1 MTPVHTALAVF
12 VMALWGF
19 NFIAIKIGVTYLPP
33 LFTAGLRFGMVAV
46 LVVWFARLPR
56 EHAKAILM
64 IAFVMGVVH
73 FSLVF
78 VGMQMVDAS
87 TSILAVMSEI
97 PFSYLL
103 AALLLGE
110 RMDRR
115 TIVGMVLSLAGI
127 GVMIGEPRVMAGIVG
142 FLMIV
147 GSGVFWGLSNV
158 WAKQLIGVSPVTL
171 IGWTAIFATLPMFI
185 LSWIFERGQIPALVA
200 ADWQVYAALAY
211 LVLGTTLAGY
221 GLWYYLLRVY
231 PMYRVVS
238 FMPLMPVFGVA
249 FAVLTLGEQLTWL
262 IVVGGI
268 LTTAGVAAIVVR
280 RPLPS
285 PGPVA

>member
-1 MTPVHTALAVF
+1 MTPLHTALAVF
-12 VMALWGF
+12 LMALWGF
-19 NFIAIKIGVTYLPP
+19 NFVAIKIGVTHLPP
-33 LFTAGLRFGMVAV
+33 LFTAGLRFGMVAL

-56 EHAKAILM
+56 EHVKSILM

-78 VGMQMVDAS
+78 VGMQMIDAS

-97 PFSYLL
+97 PLSYLL

-115 TIVGMVLSLAGI
+115 TIAGMALSLFGI
-127 GVMIGEPRVMAGIVG
+127 AVMAGEPRVIAGLTG

-158 WAKQLIGVSPVTL
+158 WAKRLSGVSPVSL
-171 IGWTAIFATLPMFI
+171 IGWTAIFATLPMFA
-185 LSWIFERGQIPALVA
+185 LSWIFEEDQIPALVA
-200 ADWQVYAALAY
+200 ADWQVFAAIAY
-211 LVLGTTLAGY
+211 LGLGTTLAGY
-221 GLWYYLLRVY
+221 GLWYYLLRIY

-238 FMPLMPVFGVA
+238 FLPLMPVFGVT
-249 FAVLTLGEQLTWL
+249 FAVLTLDEQLTWL
-262 IVVGGI
+262 IAVGGV
-268 LTTAGVAAIVVR
+268 LTTAGVATIVVR
-280 RPLPS
+280 RSL
-285 PGPVA
+285 PGPRPVA